1 MEIVGCLLKARLKIL
16 KDNAKQKKG
25 RNMSDRAVNEV
36 LTLIAN
42 SICCLKTAR
51 NDPDAADAQIL
62 QSIEWLL
69 LATDKLAKLL

>member
-1 MEIVGCLLKARLKIL
+1 
-16 KDNAKQKKG
+16 
-25 RNMSDRAVNEV
+25 MSDRAVNEV